1 MRCGTFRKAKPYKR
15 REGDLLGLET
25 ATDAQLLD
33 RFVTSHETAAFESLV
48 RRHGPMV
55 LRVCQRVLNSAQD
68 AEDAFQATFI
78 VLMRKAG
85 AITNRA
91 SLGSW
96 LYGVAYRIALKAR
109 SQAAVRHVRE
119 LGTNLSALKN
129 CQRKPEAE
137 SDWHEL
143 RPVLDEEL
151 NRLPKKYRGAVILCF
166 LEGKTND
173 EAAQELGCSRGV

>member
-1 MRCGTFRKAKPYKR
+1 MPRSKHPFHGTTDTHFCLHLGRCQRHIGEAAMIIVPLTKHQKQRGRILHAL
-15 REGDLLGLET
+15 DT
-25 ATDAQLLD
+25 STDAQLLD

-55 LRVCQRVLNSAQD
+55 LRVCQRVLNSAPD

-85 AITNRA
+85 AIAHRE

-96 LYGVAYRIALKAR
+96 LYGAAYRIALKAR

-119 LGTNLSALKN
+119 LGINPSALEN
-129 CQRKPEAE
+129 CQ
-137 SDWHEL
+137 
-143 RPVLDEEL
+143 
-151 NRLPKKYRGAVILCF
+151 
-166 LEGKTND
+166 
-173 EAAQELGCSRGV
+173 Q